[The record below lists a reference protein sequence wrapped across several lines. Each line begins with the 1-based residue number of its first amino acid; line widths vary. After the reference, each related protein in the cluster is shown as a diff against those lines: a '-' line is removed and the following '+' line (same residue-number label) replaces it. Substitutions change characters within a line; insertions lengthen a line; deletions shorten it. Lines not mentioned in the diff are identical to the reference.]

1 MQLINK
7 LKKLFLTK
15 EFRNFL
21 VGGITAFLVDFGLLT
36 FQTYI
41 LNFKLELLGF
51 VFIPNVI
58 STTLALIYSFYFQKY
73 ISFKG
78 NQEATKK
85 QFPKFVFVS
94 IFNLVLFGVIVFA
107 IFLDLHIPIPIT
119 KLITTGMQMCSSF
132 ILYKFFVFKK
142 I

>member
-1 MQLINK
+1 MQYINN
-7 LKKLFLTK
+7 LQKLFISK

-21 VGGITAFLVDFGLLT
+21 IGGLTAFLVDFGLLA

-41 LNFKLELLGF
+41 LNFKLELFGF
-51 VFIPNVI
+51 IYVPNVI
-58 STTLALIYSFYFQKY
+58 STVIALVYSFYFQKY

-78 NQEATKK
+78 NQQKVKT

-94 IFNLVLFGVIVFA
+94 IFNLLLFGVIVFS
-107 IFLDLHIPIPIT
+107 ILMDLHIVIPII
-119 KLITTGMQMCSSF
+119 KIITTGFQMCTSF